1 MKKRFIAAAALTTV
15 AAIALAG
22 CSDPGAGGGSAAGP
36 ADWPA
41 QDTDLSG
48 TTLTIWAAQNSNKI
62 PDSVVT
68 GFEAATGATVD
79 V

>member
-1 MKKRFIAAAALTTV
+1 MKKRFIAATSLAVVAALS
-15 AAIALAG
+15 LAG
-22 CSDPGAGGGSAAGP
+22 CSDPGNGGGAAAP

-41 QDTDLSG
+41 QDTKLDG